1 MSILIFLVVSAYTLL
16 IYIVNASYE
25 RIGVRDQVFRAV
37 KELTDVRSSSEKC
50 LSMHDIDHWVC
61 HSLY

>member
-37 KELTDVRSSSEKC
+37 KENNGCTKLQREVPEYAR
-50 LSMHDIDHWVC
+50 
-61 HSLY
+61 Y